1 MGTEL
6 SKAVVDGILTG
17 GVYALMAA
25 GLTLIFGVM
34 EIINIAQGIF
44 VVLGAYLSYLLAV
57 HLGIDP
63 FLGLLITMPL
73 MFGVGVLVEWG
84 FVRPLKAQNRSA
96 LSILV
101 TFAVAIVIEGVLTQ
115 FFSADLR
122 TLSAWYVDRSVHVLG
137 FYLPYIYLLG
147 FALAVVL
154 LVALY
159 LFLYRSRGGKSI
171 RASVQNRLGAE
182 LIGININRVSA
193 LTFGIGAA
201 VTAAGGMVFG
211 ATNSFNPNSGYDL
224 ISRLLVII
232 VLGGLGSIGG
242 ALVAS
247 VIALVIEDVTAV
259 LWSPVWASTMFFA
272 VLVVVLLVRPNGL
285 FGRAAARAQ

>member
-1 MGTEL
+1 MGAEL

-44 VVLGAYLSYLLAV
+44 VVLGAYLSYLLEV
-57 HLGIDP
+57 HLRIDP
-63 FLGLLITMPL
+63 FVGLLITMPL
-73 MFGVGVLVEWG
+73 MFGVGVLIEWG

-115 FFSADLR
+115 FFSADLK

-171 RASVQNRLGAE
+171 RASVQNRVGAE

-247 VIALVIEDVTAV
+247 VVALVIEDVTAV

-272 VLVVVLLVRPNGL
+272 VLIVVLLLRPNGL

>member
-1 MGTEL
+1 MGAEL

-44 VVLGAYLSYLLAV
+44 VVLGAYLSYLLEV
-57 HLGIDP
+57 HVGIDP

-73 MFGVGVLVEWG
+73 MFGVGVLIEWG
-84 FVRPLKAQNRSA
+84 FVRPLKQQNRSA

-115 FFSADLR
+115 FFSADLK

-171 RASVQNRLGAE
+171 RASVQNRVGAE
-182 LIGININRVSA
+182 LVGVNINRVSA

-247 VIALVIEDVTAV
+247 VVALVIEDVTAV

-272 VLVVVLLVRPNGL
+272 VLIVVLLLRPNGL

>member
-1 MGTEL
+1 MGAEL
-6 SKAVVDGILTG
+6 SKAIVDGILTG

-44 VVLGAYLSYLLAV
+44 VVLGAYLSYLLEV

-73 MFGVGVLVEWG
+73 MFGIGVLIEWG

-101 TFAVAIVIEGVLTQ
+101 TFAVAIVIEGILTQ
-115 FFSADLR
+115 FFSADLK
-122 TLSAWYVDRSVHVLG
+122 TLTAWYVDRSVHVLG

-171 RASVQNRLGAE
+171 RASVQNQVGAE

-242 ALVAS
+242 ALVAAI
-247 VIALVIEDVTAV
+247 VALVIEDVTAV